1 MHFALTEEQGRIR
14 DLAREFARAEVTPHA
29 RAIDESAEFSWSIHR
44 RLGELGLLCMTAPEA
59 YGGAAA
65 DTLTWC
71 MVVEEFARV
80 SSAVANGLTLTES
93 MAHYIS
99 TLGTEEQKAAVLPVL
114 ASGRELCAFG
124 LTEPGVGSDAK
135 AVATSA
141 VRTDDGWLL
150 NGQKMFISGA
160 LLATWFIIVASID
173 RSQGSRGVRTF
184 LLHKDTPGLTC
195 GAKLDLL
202 GIRGFG
208 TAPVFLDNC
217 RAPLDC
223 MLGSGSDGFA
233 QVMRGLDGAGRLGAA
248 AMAIG
253 LAQAA
258 FDDAATYARDRTQF
272 GRAIGEQQAVQF
284 MLADMSTE
292 IDAARLLM
300 YNAAWRRDQGL
311 PFTKQSS
318 QAKLFAGDMCVRNV
332 ANAMQIFGGYSYS
345 KEFAVERYYRDAKIH
360 QIWDGT
366 NQIQRIV
373 IARALMKEL

>member
-1 MHFALTEEQGRIR
+1 MDFGLTEEQERIR
-14 DLAREFARAEVTPHA
+14 GVAREFARAEVAPHA
-29 RAIDESAEFSWSIHR
+29 RAIDESAEFSWPIHR
-44 RLGELGLLCMTAPEA
+44 RLGELGFLCMTAPEA
-59 YGGAAA
+59 YGGAGS

-80 SSAVANGLTLTES
+80 SSAAANGLTLTES
-93 MAHYIS
+93 MAHYVL
-99 TLGTEEQKAAVLPVL
+99 TLGTEAQKKAVLPAL

-135 AVATSA
+135 AVATTA
-141 VRTDDGWLL
+141 ARTDDGWIL

-160 LLATWFIIVASID
+160 LLATWFIIVATID
-173 RSQGSRGVRTF
+173 RAQGARGVRTF
-184 LLHKDTPGLTC
+184 LLHKDTPGLAC
-195 GAKLDLL
+195 GRKLDLL

-208 TAPVFLDNC
+208 TAPVFLENC
-217 RAPLDC
+217 RAPLDS
-223 MLGSGSDGFA
+223 MLGSGDDGFA

-258 FDDAATYARDRTQF
+258 FDEAATYARDRTQF
-272 GRAIGEQQAVQF
+272 GRPIAELQAVQF

-300 YNAAWRRDQGL
+300 YKAAWRRDQGL
-311 PFTKQSS
+311 AFTKESS
-318 QAKLFAGDMCVRNV
+318 HAKLFAGDMCMRNV

-345 KEFAVERYYRDAKIH
+345 KEFAVERFYRDAKIH

-366 NQIQRIV
+366 NEIQRIV
-373 IARALMKEL
+373 IARELMKEL